1 MHACWR
7 GATLAAIALALLSP
21 ACSVKKLA
29 VNSLGNALAEGTS
42 TFAMDDDPEL
52 VWDAVP
58 FGLKTI
64 ESLLDTSPRHPGL
77 LVAAASGFTQ
87 YAYGSLQQ
95 EADFVED
102 QNLARA
108 TALRER
114 ARRLHQ
120 RAMGYGFRGLD
131 LDIPGFRQALA
142 RDASGTLSRT
152 RREHVRLLYWTSAA
166 WAAAMGLAVN
176 DSELTADQQLAE
188 AMMRRALALDETFEM
203 GSIHDFFIS
212 WEGAHASVGGSYER
226 ARQHY
231 EKSLQLSNGRRAWPM
246 VSYAESVAVPKQGRR
261 SAKRSSGRSRWTRAA
276 CASRRSA
283 TCWRSGARAGCWR
296 ARTSF
301 SSSELRGMSSGK

>member
-1 MHACWR
+1 MHASSR
-7 GATLAAIALALLSP
+7 GATLAAIALALLSSG
-21 ACSVKKLA
+21 CSVKKLA

-42 TFAMDDDPEL
+42 TFAYDDDPEL

-64 ESLLDTSPRHPGL
+64 ESLLDTSPRHAGL
-77 LVAAASGFTQ
+77 LVAAAAGFTQ

-95 EADFVED
+95 EADFVEAD
-102 QNLARA
+102 DLARA
-108 TALRER
+108 TALRDR

-131 LDIPGFRQALA
+131 LDIPGFKQALA
-142 RDASGTLSRT
+142 RDAPQTLGRT

-176 DSELTADQQLAE
+176 DSELTADQRLAE
-188 AMMRRALALDETFEM
+188 AMMRRALALDESFEM

-226 ARQHY
+226 AKQHY
-231 EKSLQLSNGRRAWPM
+231 DKSVALSSGRRAWPM
-246 VSYAESVAVPKQGRR
+246 VSYAESVAVPKQD
-261 SAKRSSGRSRWTRAA
+261 RAA
-276 CASRRSA
+276 FREALERALAVDPRGVRDQTLGNLLA
-283 TCWRSGARAGCWR
+283 QKRARWLLARAD
-296 ARTSF
+296 
-301 SSSELRGMSSGK
+301 ELFIE